1 MTITDNS
8 TTIDNHDSE
17 ESHGTVILF
26 LSYSVLA
33 ACTYE
38 VIVCKLL
45 KNRLPI
51 PFTVVVL
58 ILGLIIGVIAHHIKG
73 NPNDFLAGEIELS
86 EINPHLLFY
95 IFLPALIF
103 HSAFNC
109 HFHIVKQQLLSA
121 ILLAGPGVFISIF
134 IVAICSIYIFPYD
147 WSWLEG
153 FLFGSILSAKDAIAV
168 IPLLQ
173 DSDASK
179 LLTSLVESESILS
192 DGSTFVAF
200 LTFKNIVVGGDHSA
214 KIIIIDIIKYSI
226 GGPAFG
232 FACGI
237 ICVFILNRI
246 YNKLNVEITITF
258 GVAYLIFY
266 VADVELGI
274 SGALALGAMG
284 LYMAKYK
291 YCISSK
297 VQIPLASA
305 WRMVIYIINILIF
318 TITGIILAKS
328 FLGTV
333 ATISG
338 RDFGFSIVLYLV
350 ILIARALTIAVLYP
364 LMRHTG
370 VHLSWKDCIILIWSN
385 LRGSMALILV
395 LIVFLDARIDL
406 QTRDRF
412 LFHASIIVLLTLVVN
427 GTSSKFLVRIL
438 GLNRGT
444 KGSQIILVQA
454 LEHMRRQTLQQL
466 TNMKQDE
473 KFADVDW
480 KMLSDYLPDKLLEE
494 LDQEQNTTLR
504 RDLSCH
510 SNLNF
515 PVQTEEI
522 SRPPPITTEG
532 NLKRVPTIYQL
543 NSMPNRSLEEPNILP
558 VINPT
563 DTNEEDRDDIRKEII
578 TRFLTARSIDYEK
591 QWYLGMIR
599 RRTLDILTESVE
611 QAKQKYSIK
620 VHWKLIVEYFRLSIL
635 LMKLLKFERF
645 DIINR
650 WKNKLLFDHIF
661 LTIELT
667 LSFHSAKTRM
677 QNILVKFPELIYI
690 DREIH
695 DELLREVDTCERDAM
710 NILLELKQSYPLCW
724 VIQMTKRCA
733 QMLLKYES
741 VAIIQLY
748 ETGILADNEYSHILK
763 LIESKSFVLEYGRIQ
778 MPPGQNKIIE
788 NAFNVLRLFRSLSDN
803 EKEHWKSVLKLRCT
817 WFQPTE
823 VLVQSNQ
830 TIGHAFLI
838 IRGIVECDDDPIPTC
853 YKSGAMIGIDS
864 VFFEHMSARRTYK
877 AGSGLVEAYAIDRD
891 LLSTLLNDS
900 NLSRSIYDEIAL
912 HTLIN
917 NYQTRLQ
924 LTHAQLQLVLS
935 EIASFYKN
943 ESDLEVHLKATDRL
957 LLLSGTLVCHSD
969 NKETTMN
976 SIEFLSLTAP
986 TMCKLNS
993 SSIVYT
999 WTRDDEMYSPD
1010 VKLSKLDVPVHH
1022 TESISVQPFYPNFL
1036 GDTVGQ
1042 FISRHHSS
1050 LVTRPV
1056 SKSNLLQFIP
1066 TEIAAN
1072 VDSIEMF

>member
-1 MTITDNS
+1 MGSRKVDRLGFYFGNPINETYCTHKNHSSLISETIPNNS
-8 TTIDNHDSE
+8 TTTNNHDSE
-17 ESHGTVILF
+17 GSHGTVILF

-38 VIVCKLL
+38 IIVCKLL

-58 ILGLIIGVIAHHIKG
+58 ILGLVIGVIAHHIKG
-73 NPNDFLAGEIELS
+73 NPNEFLAGEIELS

-121 ILLAGPGVFISIF
+121 TSRSR
-134 IVAICSIYIFPYD
+134 C
-147 WSWLEG
+147 LEG
-153 FLFGSILSAKDAIAV
+153 FLFGSTLSANDAIAV

-266 VADVELGI
+266 VADVGLGI

-297 VQIPLASA
+297 VQLPLASA

-328 FLGTV
+328 FLGTI

-350 ILIARALTIAVLYP
+350 ILIARALTIAILYP
-364 LMRHTG
+364 LMRRTG

-395 LIVFLDARIDL
+395 LIVFLDSRIDL

-438 GLNRGT
+438 GLNRGK

-466 TNMKQDE
+466 ASMKQDE

-494 LDQEQNTTLR
+494 LDQEQNTTIR

-515 PVQTEEI
+515 LVQNEEI
-522 SRPPPITTEG
+522 SRAQTTTMEG

-543 NSMPNRSLEEPNILP
+543 NSMPTSSLEKPNILP
-558 VINPT
+558 VINLT
-563 DTNEEDRDDIRKEII
+563 DTNEEDRDNIRKEII

-591 QWYLGMIR
+591 QWYFGMIR
-599 RRTLDILTESVE
+599 
-611 QAKQKYSIK
+611 
-620 VHWKLIVEYFRLSIL
+620 
-635 LMKLLKFERF
+635 
-645 DIINR
+645 
-650 WKNKLLFDHIF
+650 
-661 LTIELT
+661 
-667 LSFHSAKTRM
+667 
-677 QNILVKFPELIYI
+677 
-690 DREIH
+690 
-695 DELLREVDTCERDAM
+695 
-710 NILLELKQSYPLCW
+710 
-724 VIQMTKRCA
+724 
-733 QMLLKYES
+733 
-741 VAIIQLY
+741 
-748 ETGILADNEYSHILK
+748 
-763 LIESKSFVLEYGRIQ
+763 
-778 MPPGQNKIIE
+778 
-788 NAFNVLRLFRSLSDN
+788 
-803 EKEHWKSVLKLRCT
+803 
-817 WFQPTE
+817 
-823 VLVQSNQ
+823 
-830 TIGHAFLI
+830 
-838 IRGIVECDDDPIPTC
+838 
-853 YKSGAMIGIDS
+853 
-864 VFFEHMSARRTYK
+864 
-877 AGSGLVEAYAIDRD
+877 
-891 LLSTLLNDS
+891 
-900 NLSRSIYDEIAL
+900 
-912 HTLIN
+912 
-917 NYQTRLQ
+917 
-924 LTHAQLQLVLS
+924 
-935 EIASFYKN
+935 
-943 ESDLEVHLKATDRL
+943 
-957 LLLSGTLVCHSD
+957 
-969 NKETTMN
+969 
-976 SIEFLSLTAP
+976 
-986 TMCKLNS
+986 
-993 SSIVYT
+993 
-999 WTRDDEMYSPD
+999 
-1010 VKLSKLDVPVHH
+1010 
-1022 TESISVQPFYPNFL
+1022 
-1036 GDTVGQ
+1036 
-1042 FISRHHSS
+1042 
-1050 LVTRPV
+1050 
-1056 SKSNLLQFIP
+1056 
-1066 TEIAAN
+1066 
-1072 VDSIEMF
+1072 